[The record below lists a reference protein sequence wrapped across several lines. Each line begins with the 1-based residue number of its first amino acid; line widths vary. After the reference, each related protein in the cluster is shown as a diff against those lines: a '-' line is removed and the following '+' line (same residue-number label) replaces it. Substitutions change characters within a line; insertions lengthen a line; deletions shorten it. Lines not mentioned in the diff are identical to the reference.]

1 MEDLNLLQNYEIKAW
16 DITPRFYKIIGASAL
31 VNILFFAVVGNT
43 NLLNSRA
50 CDSPFVSKVCQVLD
64 TVYVGARL
72 YSGEKD
78 YVVKDYTK
86 TEIDDSDVVWIDQ
99 TGVGPKFSYPEGYFK
114 SDEDELT
121 DEMAINSDTTFD
133 TIPSSPDSVF
143 SNPLPPVSNNNGGNL
158 LARKQRLPK
167 RNRNPVSGTLSD
179 SPFSIGDEKEDKK
192 KDKDPKNDSP
202 SKLPDLDGK
211 TAKNNKDKD
220 KKDNDN
226 KKPEKNPLED
236 TTATKSDPVKAI
248 DINRKPLDDFADEVL
263 AKWASK
269 EVDLSDKFLIKM
281 TGEIQKN
288 GRLNRQKSR
297 FAQAQ
302 GKEAIVNIAK
312 RAIESV
318 GDSGWLSHLSNQGLK
333 KLDLT
338 LAQNDS
344 QFVAVVVSK
353 APSPT
358 RANTVSSLLRQ
369 AIQAVLFAHNNGI
382 KKQGE
387 DELILL
393 RAAKITSEG
402 DLVKINFNLAKP
414 VAQKMIDGQLKEY
427 QAKKLKEKQG
437 TPPKTNA
444 KPNGSADKTDK
455 DKKSAK

>member
-31 VNILFFAVVGNT
+31 INVLFFAVVGNT

-86 TEIDDSDVVWIDQ
+86 TEIDDSEVVWIDQ
-99 TGVGPKFSYPEGYFK
+99 TGVGPKFSYPEGYFQPE
-114 SDEDELT
+114 EDELM
-121 DEMAINSDTTFD
+121 DDMAINSDTTFD
-133 TIPSSPDSVF
+133 NIPSTPDSVF
-143 SNPLPPVSNNNGGNL
+143 SNPLPPAPSNSGGGL
-158 LARKQRLPK
+158 LAKKQRLPK
-167 RNRNPVSGTLSD
+167 RNRNPVSGKLSD
-179 SPFSIGDEKEDKK
+179 SPFSIADDKEDKK

-211 TAKNNKDKD
+211 TAKNDKD
-220 KKDNDN
+220 KKDADN
-226 KKPEKNPLED
+226 KKPEKNPLEN
-236 TTATKSDPVKAI
+236 TTAKKSDPVKAI

-269 EVDLSDKFLIKM
+269 EVNLSDQFLIKM
-281 TGEIQKN
+281 TGEITKN

-302 GKEAIVNIAK
+302 GNEAIVNIAK

-318 GDSGWLSHLSNQGLK
+318 GDSGWLGYLSDVDLK

-353 APSPT
+353 ANSPE
-358 RANTVSSLLRQ
+358 RANTVSSLLRKT
-369 AIQAVLFAHNNGI
+369 IQAVLFAHNNGL

-387 DELILL
+387 DE
-393 RAAKITSEG
+393 T
-402 DLVKINFNLAKP
+402 
-414 VAQKMIDGQLKEY
+414 
-427 QAKKLKEKQG
+427 
-437 TPPKTNA
+437 
-444 KPNGSADKTDK
+444 GS
-455 DKKSAK
+455 SQNS